1 MDEAFLWDSVVSL
14 KYPRSRP
21 RSGHVT
27 TRGETRR
34 GTSTAGTRRRRDGMR
49 TEEEDGTRT
58 EEEDG
63 TRTEEVVMRTREDG
77 MRTEEDGR
85 RSLWEL
91 RKMLILVTVVAQGR
105 NQC

>member
-58 EEEDG
+58 EE
-63 TRTEEVVMRTREDG
+63 VVMRTREDG

-91 RKMLILVTVVAQGR
+91 RKMLILVTAVAQGR